1 MSLAELRPRL
11 ESLTL
16 GAISRGISSLRGW
29 RRGALSFALGA
40 VSVSAFAPFHLWP
53 LLFLTFPTLVWLLD
67 GVAAEVTAQTRK
79 AAWRQAML
87 VGWAFGFG
95 FFVAG
100 LYWIGFA
107 FLVEAEKFAWLM
119 PLAVAALPAGL
130 ALFYALAVW
139 IAVALWRPGAARIF
153 ILATALFG
161 ADWLR
166 GHILTGFPWNLWG
179 YALAGND
186 ALAQTAAIFGIYGLT
201 LLTLLIV
208 ASPAAFA
215 GTARDGSRNW
225 PLPAICVMLV
235 AAGWVWGEF
244 RLSGGSDAVH
254 PGVKLRIV
262 QANVPQADKWKPENR
277 QWIFERL
284 LALSG
289 KAPQAV
295 PEAAGITHLIWP
307 ETSVPFLF
315 MLNGD
320 IALAEA
326 RKAFAD
332 MVGEG
337 TSFIVGAERIDGTKR
352 PDGQYTV
359 DRVFNSLFVLDGE
372 ARLLGTYDKLHLI
385 PFGEYMPLEKTM
397 AALGIT
403 QLTQR
408 NSGFAAGS
416 RRRLMTTPGAPPY
429 APLICYEAIFPE
441 RVAGDEGRPGWL
453 LNLTNDAW
461 FGTSTGPYQHLQQT
475 RLRAIEQGV
484 PLIRAANTG
493 ISAVIDAHGRI
504 LASLP
509 LNEMGTIDHA
519 LPVALAPT
527 PYAVW
532 GESWLI
538 VVAFLIFILYRIV
551 IVVE

>member
-1 MSLAELRPRL
+1 MSLAESRPNL
-11 ESLTL
+11 AWLTL
-16 GAISRGISSLRGW
+16 GAASRGISALRGW
-29 RRGALSFALGA
+29 RRVALSFALGLA
-40 VSVSAFAPFHLWP
+40 SVGAFAPFHLWP
-53 LLFLTFPTLVWLLD
+53 LLFVTFPALVWLLD
-67 GVAAEVTAQTRK
+67 GVAAERATPKST
-79 AAWRQAML
+79 WRQAAL

-119 PLAVAALPAGL
+119 PFAVAALPAGL
-130 ALFYALAVW
+130 ALFYALATL

-153 ILATALFG
+153 ILAAAFFG
-161 ADWLR
+161 VEWLR

-179 YALAGND
+179 YALAGSG
-186 ALAQTAAIFGIYGLT
+186 ALAQTTSIFGIYGLT
-201 LLTLLIV
+201 FLTLLIV
-208 ASPAAFA
+208 ASPAALA
-215 GTARDGSRNW
+215 GSTARDDARNW
-225 PLPAICVMLV
+225 PLPAVCLMLV
-235 AAGWVWGEF
+235 AVGWLWGEV
-244 RLSGGSDAVH
+244 RLSGSPSAMQ
-254 PGVKLRIV
+254 PGVTLRIV
-262 QANVPQADKWKPENR
+262 QANIPQADKWKPENR

-284 LALSG
+284 LTLSTQR
-289 KAPQAV
+289 PQAA

-320 IALAEA
+320 IALPEA
-326 RKAFAD
+326 RTAFAD
-332 MVGEG
+332 LVGEH

-352 PDGQYTV
+352 PDGKYTV

-372 ARLLGTYDKLHLI
+372 ARLLGTYDKLHLV
-385 PFGEYMPLEKTM
+385 PFGEYMPFEKSM

-403 QLTQR
+403 QLTHM

-416 RRRLMTTPGAPPY
+416 TRRLMTAPGAPPY

-441 RVAGDEGRPGWL
+441 GVAGDEGRPGWL

-461 FGTSTGPYQHLQQT
+461 FGTSTGPYQHLHQT
-475 RLRAIEQGV
+475 RLRAIEQGL

-493 ISAVIDAHGRI
+493 ISAVIDSHGRI

-509 LNEMGTIDHA
+509 LNEMGAIDYA

-527 PYAVW
+527 PYALW

-551 IVVE
+551 TVVE